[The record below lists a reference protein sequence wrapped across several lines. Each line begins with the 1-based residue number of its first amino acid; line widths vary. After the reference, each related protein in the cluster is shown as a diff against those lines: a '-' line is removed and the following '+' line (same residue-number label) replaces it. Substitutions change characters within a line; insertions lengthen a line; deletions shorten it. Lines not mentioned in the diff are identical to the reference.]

1 MLRKRAY
8 DALRTDVL
16 CVDAGDLLEAVAD
29 RLEKHLEKSPD
40 MDAVVVTRQGRY
52 MGIVSLRT
60 LLGDLNDCALDAS
73 LRTSLG
79 PGDFETVYKDAC
91 HHCMHRKVADA
102 VRRDIPVVSPSE
114 PLHQVLDAMIK
125 ADSRFAVVLE
135 GSRLLGLVPLGEIF
149 HELRHQQAR
158 KEDAAGG

>member
-1 MLRKRAY
+1 MLRKRAF

-16 CVDAGDLLEAVAD
+16 IVDAGELLEAVAAK
-29 RLEKHLEKSPD
+29 LGQHLVQSPD

-52 MGIVSLRT
+52 LGIVSLRT

-79 PGDFETVYKDAC
+79 PDDFESTYRETC
-91 HHCMHRKVADA
+91 HRCMNRRASEA
-102 VRRDIPVVSPSE
+102 ARRDIPKVTPAE
-114 PLHQVLDAMIK
+114 PLHLVLDAMIK

-135 GSRLLGLVPLGEIF
+135 GERFLGLVPLGEIF
-149 HELRHQQAR
+149 REMRRECAR
-158 KEDAAGG
+158 P